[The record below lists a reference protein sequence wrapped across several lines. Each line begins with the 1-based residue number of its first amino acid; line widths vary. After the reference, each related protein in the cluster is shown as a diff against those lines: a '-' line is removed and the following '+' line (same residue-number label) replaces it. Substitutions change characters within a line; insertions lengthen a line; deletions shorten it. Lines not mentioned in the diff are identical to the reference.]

1 VTGDAQAAW
10 QLTRQGLTAC
20 DDPGS
25 ATTSQG
31 HGQDVRPTSPGDSS
45 SSSIYVP
52 MTADVTAPDL
62 SALRLPQV
70 FAPAEAARILR
81 SLGLTEI
88 TECALRTRA
97 YRKQVPFHLNG
108 RRIIFTLGDLR
119 EIAEGE
125 TRKPVPRAES
135 AAPGPAP
142 RPAPRCRPA
151 HQGSEAQ
158 PDPWRAR
165 GPHGLRA
172 NLDGGDRT

>member
-1 VTGDAQAAW
+1 VD
-10 QLTRQGLTAC
+10 
-20 DDPGS
+20 
-25 ATTSQG
+25 
-31 HGQDVRPTSPGDSS
+31 
-45 SSSIYVP
+45 IF
-52 MTADVTAPDL
+52 DL
-62 SALRLPQV
+62 GVLDLPPI
-70 FAPAEAARILR
+70 FLPAEAASVLR
-81 SLGLTEI
+81 GLGLAEM

-135 AAPGPAP
+135 TAPGPAP
-142 RPAPRCRPA
+142 RPTPRRRSA

-165 GPHGLRA
+165 GQHGRRA
-172 NLDGGDRT
+172 NPDGGDRK